1 MACTRA
7 SSIRRRVRH
16 LLERLRCAMPWLA
29 LLVPLHAWAGEAAYP
44 ARPIRMIV
52 PFVAGG
58 GTDLLAR
65 LVTPRLAETLG
76 QQIVI
81 DNRGGGGS
89 ILGTQLLSKAPPD
102 GYTVGMMDTAFAINP
117 GFAERLPYDA
127 ERDFAFVA
135 IIATSPT
142 VLVTHPGLK
151 VKSLPE
157 LIAAAKAH
165 PGKIRAASAGVGS
178 SSHLTTEMLNS
189 AAKISLLHVPYK
201 GAGAAIQ
208 DILGGHADL
217 TFAVAGSVIAQ
228 IQAGTLIPLAVTGK
242 KPSALLPQVPTFAAS
257 GLPQVNPE
265 AFRFVAAPA
274 NLRSGVQER
283 LTAALTTVMGNPELR
298 TRLTD
303 NGFDP
308 EFQTGKEARE
318 FVLREIRK
326 WRQAVK
332 DSGVRAN

>member
-1 MACTRA
+1 MSVNRTSNLVRAVLACA
-7 SSIRRRVRH
+7 
-16 LLERLRCAMPWLA
+16 A
-29 LLVPLHAWAGEAAYP
+29 LLLPVPRVDAAEAAYP
-44 ARPIRMIV
+44 VRPIRVIV

-65 LVTPRLAETLG
+65 ILTPRLTEALG
-76 QQIVI
+76 QQIVV
-81 DNRGGGGS
+81 DNRGGAGS
-89 ILGTQLLSKAPPD
+89 IVGTQMVAKSPAD
-102 GYTVGMMDTAFAINP
+102 GYTIGVFDTAFAINP
-117 GFAERLPYDA
+117 GFAEKLPYDA
-127 ERDFAFVA
+127 ERDFTFVA

-151 VKSLPE
+151 VRTLQE
-157 LIAAAKAH
+157 LIAAAKAS

-178 SSHLTTEMLNS
+178 SSHLTIEMLNA
-189 AAKISLLHVPYK
+189 AAKIRLLHVPYK

-208 DILGGHADL
+208 DMLGGHADL

-228 IQAGTLIPLAVTGK
+228 IQAGTMIALGVTGK
-242 KPSALLPQVPTFAAS
+242 KGSTLLPNVPTFAAS

-274 NLRSGVQER
+274 GIAPAVNQK
-283 LTAALTTVMGNPELR
+283 LTAALTTMMASEELR
-298 TRLTD
+298 TRLVD

-308 EFQTGKEARE
+308 EFHTGKEARE
-318 FVLREIRK
+318 FVTREINK

-332 DSGVRAN
+332 DSGVKANE

>member
-1 MACTRA
+1 VGRFRNPIRFVFACA
-7 SSIRRRVRH
+7 V
-16 LLERLRCAMPWLA
+16 LFL
-29 LLVPLHAWAGEAAYP
+29 PLQSAWAAEAGYP
-44 ARPIRMIV
+44 ARPVRMIV

-65 LVTPRLAETLG
+65 LITPRLGEALG

-89 ILGTQLLSKAPPD
+89 ILGTQLVAKSPRD
-102 GYTVGMMDTAFAINP
+102 GYTLAMFDTAFAINP
-117 GFAERLPYDA
+117 GFAEKLPYEA

-151 VKSLPE
+151 VRTLPE
-157 LIAAAKAH
+157 LVAAAKAN

-189 AAKISLLHVPYK
+189 AARIKLLHVPYK

-208 DILGGHADL
+208 EILGGHVDL

-228 IQAGTLIPLAVTGK
+228 IKAGTMIPLGVTGK
-242 KPSALLPQVPTFAAS
+242 KPSALLPDVPTFAAS
-257 GLPQVNPE
+257 GLPEVNPE
-265 AFRFVAAPA
+265 AFRFVGAPA
-274 NLRSGVQER
+274 GIPEPVNQK
-283 LTAALTTVMGNPELR
+283 LTAALTTVMAAPELR
-298 TRLTD
+298 TRLVD

-308 EFQTGKEARE
+308 EFQTGKEARD

-326 WRQAVK
+326 WRLAVK
-332 DSGVRAN
+332 ESGVKPN

>member
-1 MACTRA
+1 MNRLATRVVA
-7 SSIRRRVRH
+7 RFRSVRH
-16 LLERLRCAMPWLA
+16 RLRAGPAWLA
-29 LLVPLHAWAGEAAYP
+29 LLVPLSGWSAETAYP
-44 ARPIRMIV
+44 SRPIRMIV

-65 LVTPRLAETLG
+65 LVTPRLSDTLG

-89 ILGTQLLSKAPPD
+89 ILGTQLLAKAPPD

-117 GFAERLPYDA
+117 GFAEKLPYDG
-127 ERDFAFVA
+127 ERDFTFVA

-142 VLVTHPGLK
+142 VLVAHPGLK
-151 VKSLPE
+151 ARTLPE
-157 LIAAAKAH
+157 LIAAAKAN

-178 SSHLTTEMLNS
+178 SSHLTFEMLN
-189 AAKISLLHVPYK
+189 AAANIKLLHVPYK

-208 DILGGHADL
+208 DMLGGHADL

-228 IQAGTLIPLAVTGK
+228 IQAGTLVALGVTGK
-242 KPSALLPQVPTFAAS
+242 KPSALLPQVPTFAAA

-274 NLRSGVQER
+274 NLRGNVQER
-283 LTAALTTVMGNPELR
+283 LTAALTTVMGNAELR
-298 TRLTD
+298 TRLTE

-308 EFQTGKEARE
+308 EFQTGRDARE